1 MREYTIRRYRSDG
14 HGPSARGTLIRLDD
28 NGLITEADPQA
39 EAILGYTPLELRGL
53 EARKLAAGR
62 DDDPLHPTHRDK
74 LRRGEPVIL
83 TLRHKDGY
91 FFTALINSGR
101 EANRT
106 SLESDTRVRLH
117 DFQQV
122 DPRLLELME
131 TSSDTGIW
139 EVDANLRDVRW
150 SPRIF
155 ALLDLRASATL
166 TPEQAIFYVQG
177 NQQRVR
183 ALLRRCLRTGK
194 GFSICLTLITARQR
208 LRQVKLSACAL
219 REGDTIHRIAG
230 TVTDLTAHYQQQ
242 QTEQNLRQMMDSLM
256 AASDELMAAVDPTMN
271 LISFNP
277 AFAHQFSLTFG
288 VTPSLQDNLGD
299 LLSEHPNERRLVL
312 QLWQRAFERDQFMI
326 EMPLAHQER
335 ELPIFEFRYQR
346 LLNAQ
351 GELLGAIQVARDI
364 SHRVRGGNNL
374 KYLNTHDPLTGL
386 LNRREFLH
394 RLTRLVKKPGAHY
407 HALLVL
413 DLDHFDAACE
423 PLGPTQSDRLLRE
436 LASALGLRVRQRDAL
451 ARLSGDKFALLIENC
466 DEATGRRLA
475 EELREQVRQFAFDF
489 EQATYRVTTSGGLLM
504 IEQHPDIDPDALL
517 GLAADLCHSAKLAG
531 RDRIHVGQ
539 HNRALEPE
547 KLARQHLHA
556 LQACLDDHH
565 LELAFQALRP
575 VASATWGDHV
585 EILARLRLQR
595 DGEEIL
601 WQPGEFLP
609 IAERFDLAK
618 QLDRLVIR
626 KTLAWLAQHPLLEP
640 RLKYCGFNLS
650 LASALDDGFADFVER
665 ELENS
670 SFTAERFC
678 FEIRESDATQYPDE
692 VALLCDALHEIGC
705 RVALD
710 GAGASVESFGLA
722 ARLPVDVIKLDQGL
736 MANLHQDS
744 VQQVMVEAL
753 HRIAVAAG
761 KETVA
766 TFIEDDDTLRHIR
779 AAGLHYGQGFRL
791 AKPQPL
797 DALAPVTLNLQ
808 TPATDP

>member
-39 EAILGYTPLELRGL
+39 EAVLGYTPLELRGF

-74 LRRGEPVIL
+74 LRQGEPVIL

-91 FFTALINSGR
+91 FFTASVSSGR
-101 EANRT
+101 AENRT
-106 SLESDTRVRLH
+106 VIESDTKIRVH
-117 DFQQV
+117 DYQQV
-122 DPRLLELME
+122 DPRLIELME
-131 TSSDTGIW
+131 RGSDTSIW
-139 EVDANLRDVRW
+139 ELDANLREVRW
-150 SPRIF
+150 SPGILT
-155 ALLDLRASATL
+155 LLELRAGTSL
-166 TPEQAIFYVQG
+166 TPEQAMFYVQSC
-177 NQQRVR
+177 QQRLR
-183 ALLRRCLRTGK
+183 ALLRRCLRTGRS
-194 GFSICLTLITARQR
+194 FTIQLTLTTARQR
-208 LRQVKLSACAL
+208 LRQVRLSACAL
-219 REGDTIHRIAG
+219 RKGETIYRIAG
-230 TVTDLTAHYQQQ
+230 TLTDLTAHYKQQRA
-242 QTEQNLRQMMDSLM
+242 EQNMRQMMDTLM
-256 AASDELMAAVDPTMN
+256 AASDDLMAAVDPAMN
-271 LISFNP
+271 LLSFNP
-277 AFAHQFSLTFG
+277 AFAHQFSQAFG
-288 VTPSLQDNLGD
+288 VTPCLQDNLGD
-299 LLSEHPNERRLVL
+299 LLSQHPNERRLAL
-312 QLWQRAFERDQFMI
+312 QLWQRAFERDQFLI

-335 ELPIFEFRYQR
+335 EQSIYEFRYHR

-351 GELLGAIQVARDI
+351 GELLGAVHVARDI

-413 DLDHFDAACE
+413 DLDHFDAVCE
-423 PLGPTQSDRLLRE
+423 PLGPAQSDRLLRE

-466 DEATGRRLA
+466 DEATARRLA
-475 EELREQVRQFAFDF
+475 EELREQVGQFTFDH
-489 EQATYRVTTSGGLLM
+489 EQATYQVTTSGGLLM

-547 KLARQHLHA
+547 KLARQHLHE
-556 LQACLDDHH
+556 LQACLDENH
-565 LELAFQALRP
+565 LELAFQPLRP
-575 VASATWGDHV
+575 VASVTWGDHV

-595 DGEEIL
+595 DGEEVL
-601 WQPGEFLP
+601 WHPGEFLP

-626 KTLAWLAQHPLLEP
+626 KTLAWLARHPLLEP

-678 FEIRESDATQYPDE
+678 FEVRECDATQYPDE
-692 VALLCDALHEIGC
+692 VTLLCDALHEIGC

-710 GAGASVESFGLA
+710 GAGASVQSFGLA

-736 MANLHQDS
+736 MTNLHQDP
-744 VQQVMVEAL
+744 VQQVMVDAL
-753 HRIAVAAG
+753 HRIALAAG

-808 TPATDP
+808 TPAADS